1 MSYLHGPARAG
12 RMPIVRLPTGWSL
25 SEDGKRAGVAVRT
38 KDFLEALDLFREVG
52 ALAEDMEHHP
62 DLHLVEW
69 NRVRIETWSHDVGGL
84 TARDERL
91 AAAIQRVLDRR
102 GLKAAPEKPQG

>member
-1 MSYLHGPARAG
+1 M
-12 RMPIVRLPTGWSL
+12 IRLPTGWSL
-25 SEDGKRAGVAVRT
+25 SADGKRAGIAFQT

-62 DLHLVEW
+62 DLHLQEW

-84 TARDERL
+84 TPRDERL
-91 AAAIQRVLDRR
+91 ATAIQRVLDRR
-102 GLKAAPEKPQG
+102 GLKPQD